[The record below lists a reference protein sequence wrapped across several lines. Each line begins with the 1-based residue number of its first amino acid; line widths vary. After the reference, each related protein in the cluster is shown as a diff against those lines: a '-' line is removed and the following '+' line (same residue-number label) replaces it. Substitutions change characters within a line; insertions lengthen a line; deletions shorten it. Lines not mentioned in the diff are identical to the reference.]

1 MAIPRGDAADPRDG
15 SADAQSDEDA
25 SETPEPSRFVTTALV
40 SSSVVTHA
48 VRGRFR
54 APGELAVVLGKRDQL
69 LLFAPD
75 EEGGGKA
82 MRLERQQSARG
93 TLVALKVARGG
104 GRGYG
109 AADAR
114 EGEDTRARD
123 SRADVDTLVALS
135 DSGELSVLRYDAE
148 TRRFARVRSARLG
161 PPGMRRVAPG
171 VASRT
176 APLAEFDRI
185 AVDPAS
191 GAIAVSCA
199 NRACVFFGLLRNEPN
214 EPRDRGAPLRREGG
228 VILGTAFAEALGRVP
243 GANDASATRARR
255 PPARRFVALAVLAR
269 DREDEARIVE
279 ARRGVA
285 RDAPGDA
292 PGDDG
297 GNAAAEGA
305 QDGTRGIPRETREAR
320 RLREIRE
327 FGLGRDRPRRLRPPG
342 VRLPLASVSAAD
354 AAAPRARPDA
364 DCGASAGSA
373 PTRLDVFYGSAA
385 FGETAS
391 TDDAA
396 RFSSPPA
403 CVVVFDDDVR
413 AALGERAC
421 LVDPRDDRGEAAPE
435 PSGTE
440 RSVRFLVLGEFGAVE
455 VSAPGA
461 EKAEK
466 GEARVVARAAPGE
479 TWVPRCHAWRAP
491 RSPAERWSVAVAC
504 RRRGDGE
511 TRDDDALPCVRT
523 ALAVDR
529 ETGAATSFRVALDAD
544 DANDANDGTDDA
556 ANARGECEPS
566 PSRHLDVGE
575 PSPSPSS
582 ISSSRHDA
590 RSRRWSAAPT
600 AMLPLGDGETTIVF
614 AADGSAAARA
624 VDASRTPSEASAELV
639 YKKAYGTRATR

>member
-75 EEGGGKA
+75 EEGGKA

-109 AADAR
+109 DSAADAR

-123 SRADVDTLVALS
+123 SRVDVDTLVALS

-161 PPGMRRVAPG
+161 PPGLRRVAPG

-191 GAIAVSCA
+191 GAIAASCE

-214 EPRDRGAPLRREGG
+214 EPNEPRGAPLRREGG
-228 VILGTAFAEALGRVP
+228 VILGTAFAEALGSAPV
-243 GANDASATRARR
+243 ANDASATRARP

-279 ARRGVA
+279 ARRGAA

-292 PGDDG
+292 PGDDD

-305 QDGTRGIPRETREAR
+305 EDGTRGIPRETREAR
-320 RLREIRE
+320 RLRENRE

-342 VRLPLASVSAAD
+342 VRLPLASVSVAD
-354 AAAPRARPDA
+354 AAAPRVRPDA
-364 DCGASAGSA
+364 DCGRVRRLGADAPGRLLRLGGVWRNRLFRRRGAVFVSARVRRGVRRRRAS
-373 PTRLDVFYGSAA
+373 R
-385 FGETAS
+385 
-391 TDDAA
+391 A
-396 RFSSPPA
+396 RREGVPGGPA
-403 CVVVFDDDVR
+403 RRPRRGGAR
-413 AALGERAC
+413 AERNGA
-421 LVDPRDDRGEAAPE
+421 
-435 PSGTE
+435 E
-440 RSVRFLVLGEFGAVE
+440 RSV
-455 VSAPGA
+455 PGSR
-461 EKAEK
+461 
-466 GEARVVARAAPGE
+466 RV
-479 TWVPRCHAWRAP
+479 
-491 RSPAERWSVAVAC
+491 
-504 RRRGDGE
+504 RRGG
-511 TRDDDALPCVRT
+511 
-523 ALAVDR
+523 
-529 ETGAATSFRVALDAD
+529 GFRA
-544 DANDANDGTDDA
+544 
-556 ANARGECEPS
+556 
-566 PSRHLDVGE
+566 
-575 PSPSPSS
+575 
-582 ISSSRHDA
+582 
-590 RSRRWSAAPT
+590 
-600 AMLPLGDGETTIVF
+600 
-614 AADGSAAARA
+614 
-624 VDASRTPSEASAELV
+624 
-639 YKKAYGTRATR
+639 

>member
-1 MAIPRGDAADPRDG
+1 M
-15 SADAQSDEDA
+15 
-25 SETPEPSRFVTTALV
+25 
-40 SSSVVTHA
+40 THA

-75 EEGGGKA
+75 EKGGGEA

-104 GRGYG
+104 GGGYG
-109 AADAR
+109 TADAR

-228 VILGTAFAEALGRVP
+228 VILGTAFAEALGSVP

-255 PPARRFVALAVLAR
+255 PPAGRFVALAVLAR

-292 PGDDG
+292 PGDDD

-305 QDGTRGIPRETREAR
+305 EDGTRGIPRETREAL

-342 VRLPLASVSAAD
+342 VRLPLASVSA
-354 AAAPRARPDA
+354 
-364 DCGASAGSA
+364 
-373 PTRLDVFYGSAA
+373 
-385 FGETAS
+385 
-391 TDDAA
+391 TD
-396 RFSSPPA
+396 
-403 CVVVFDDDVR
+403 
-413 AALGERAC
+413 
-421 LVDPRDDRGEAAPE
+421 
-435 PSGTE
+435 
-440 RSVRFLVLGEFGAVE
+440 
-455 VSAPGA
+455 
-461 EKAEK
+461 
-466 GEARVVARAAPGE
+466 
-479 TWVPRCHAWRAP
+479 
-491 RSPAERWSVAVAC
+491 
-504 RRRGDGE
+504 
-511 TRDDDALPCVRT
+511 
-523 ALAVDR
+523 
-529 ETGAATSFRVALDAD
+529 
-544 DANDANDGTDDA
+544 
-556 ANARGECEPS
+556 
-566 PSRHLDVGE
+566 
-575 PSPSPSS
+575 
-582 ISSSRHDA
+582 
-590 RSRRWSAAPT
+590 
-600 AMLPLGDGETTIVF
+600 
-614 AADGSAAARA
+614 AAARA
-624 VDASRTPSEASAELV
+624 
-639 YKKAYGTRATR
+639 RATRRGLRRVRRLGADAPGRLLQLGGV